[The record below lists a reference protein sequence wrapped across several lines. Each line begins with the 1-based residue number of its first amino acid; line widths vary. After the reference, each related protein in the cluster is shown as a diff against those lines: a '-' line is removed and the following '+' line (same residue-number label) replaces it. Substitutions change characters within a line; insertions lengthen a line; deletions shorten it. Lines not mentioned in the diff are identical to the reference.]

1 MEKRV
6 STVLSRAPAG
16 LAAPLV
22 RVEVHLGPG
31 LPTFGLV
38 GLPEAVVR
46 ESKERV
52 RSALITAGFDFP
64 AGRITV
70 NLSPADL
77 PKAGG
82 RFDLPIAVGILA
94 ASGQLSR
101 STLARREFYGELALS
116 GELRET
122 PKLLPALMAGARTQ
136 SELIVP
142 AANALEASW
151 VASPR
156 VRMATHLLEVCD
168 ALNGRLTLPTA
179 RPLAVPDQHP
189 FPDLAE
195 VRAQFGAKRALEIAA
210 AGGHGLLISLT
221 TGPTFQ
227 ASSRIAVG
235 RCRPANAERAS
246 CQLDITRAGSVNC
259 RITPIVR
266 VRSVSASDEGPVIG
280 RSKAALGACREAAAK
295 TKKERHCT
303 IVMPPP

>member
-1 MEKRV
+1 VENRV

-16 LAAPLV
+16 LSAPLV

-31 LPTFGLV
+31 LPAFAMV
-38 GLPEAVVR
+38 GLAEAVVR

-52 RSALITAGFDFP
+52 RSALVTAGFDFP

-101 STLARREFYGELALS
+101 STLTRREFYGELALS

-122 PKLLPALMAGARTQ
+122 PKLLPALMAGARTEC
-136 SELIVP
+136 ELILP

-151 VASPR
+151 VAGPR
-156 VRMATHLLEVCD
+156 VKMATHLLEVCD
-168 ALNGRLTLPTA
+168 ALNGRLALPTA
-179 RPLAVPDQHP
+179 RPLAAPDEDP
-189 FPDLAE
+189 STDLAE
-195 VRAQFGAKRALEIAA
+195 VRGQFSAKRVLEIAA

-227 ASSRIAVG
+227 VSSRIV
-235 RCRPANAERAS
+235 
-246 CQLDITRAGSVNC
+246 I
-259 RITPIVR
+259 
-266 VRSVSASDEGPVIG
+266 GPVSTLGG
-280 RSKAALGACREAAAK
+280 R
-295 TKKERHCT
+295 
-303 IVMPPP
+303 